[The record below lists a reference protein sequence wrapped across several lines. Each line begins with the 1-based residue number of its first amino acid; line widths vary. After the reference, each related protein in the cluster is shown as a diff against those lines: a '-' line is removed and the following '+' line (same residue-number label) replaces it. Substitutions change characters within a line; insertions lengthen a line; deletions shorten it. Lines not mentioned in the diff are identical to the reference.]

1 MSDDEIHDEIRMST
15 DSSIQALTTLVRD
28 LQNDNR
34 KHRQEE
40 LESRQAYR
48 MEMLNT
54 VENIVKVTVNG
65 KIDAANKKLDMLI
78 ERSEPVLTQY
88 EERKGFW
95 ATMSNYSKSVGLVA
109 ALVASSIYILKLL
122 TK

>member
-1 MSDDEIHDEIRMST
+1 MSDEDIHDEIRQST
-15 DSSIQALTTLVRD
+15 DSSIQALTMLVRD

-40 LESRQAYR
+40 VESRQTYR

-65 KIDAANKKLDMLI
+65 KIDSANKKLDMLI

-95 ATMSNYSKSVGLVA
+95 TTISNSSKAIGLVA
-109 ALVASSIYILKLL
+109 ALLAGSVYILKLL

>member
-1 MSDDEIHDEIRMST
+1 MTDDEIHDEIRMST
-15 DSSIQALTTLVRD
+15 DSSIQALTVLVRD

-54 VENIVKVTVNG
+54 VENTVKVTVNG

-88 EERKGFW
+88 EERKGF
-95 ATMSNYSKSVGLVA
+95 
-109 ALVASSIYILKLL
+109 
-122 TK
+122 

>member
-1 MSDDEIHDEIRMST
+1 MSDEDIHDEIRQST
-15 DSSIQALTTLVRD
+15 DSSIQALTMLVRD

-34 KHRQEE
+34 KHRQDE

-65 KIDAANKKLDMLI
+65 KIDSANKKLDMLI

-95 ATMSNYSKSVGLVA
+95 TTISNSSKAIGLVA
-109 ALVASSIYILKLL
+109 ALLAGSVYILKLL